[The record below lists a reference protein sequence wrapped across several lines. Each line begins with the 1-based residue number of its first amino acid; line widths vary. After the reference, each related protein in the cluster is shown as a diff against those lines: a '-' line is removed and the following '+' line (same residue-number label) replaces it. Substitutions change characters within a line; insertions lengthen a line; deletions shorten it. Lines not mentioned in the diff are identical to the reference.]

1 MELNRS
7 DRSEIY
13 QDHELLD
20 AVLQKKDEQSRLND
34 SGGSRL
40 STLLPR
46 PNGNLS
52 RPSSFVSKR
61 SITLSQE
68 KLSDP
73 GGTIFD
79 RDECSNTQLIENN
92 LKFLCLLCIS
102 SLVFCSLSLQML
114 LNLSTEQT
122 LLTPEQSLI
131 KSNVTF
137 EEVMEVATAITT
149 FVVVLDITCLLV
161 CSLQCFI
168 VVKLLKV
175 HLGEE
180 R

>member
-7 DRSEIY
+7 DRSEIF

-20 AVLQKKDEQSRLND
+20 AVLQTKDDQSRLND

-40 STLLPR
+40 STLLQR

-68 KLSDP
+68 KLSEP

-79 RDECSNTQLIENN
+79 GEEISNSQLVENN
-92 LKFLCLLCIS
+92 LKFLALLCIS
-102 SLVFCSLSLQML
+102 SLILCSLSVQL
-114 LNLSTEQT
+114 LFSLPTENS
-122 LLTPEQSLI
+122 LTPEQSLI
-131 KSNVTF
+131 DANATY
-137 EEVMEVATAITT
+137 EEVVEVATAITT
-149 FVVVLDITCLLV
+149 FVIVLDVTCLLV

-168 VVKLLKV
+168 IVKLLKV
-175 HLGEE
+175 RLGEE